1 MSSNF
6 SWAPEPQGS
15 GGGGS
20 RGSVVIILFVLIGA
34 LFAGLVYSF
43 TQMHSAVSTAEE
55 ASRKAEAGDKE
66 IATLKEQVSKL
77 EGSVKSSSKQTEKT
91 IAELQ
96 TKVSTVA
103 APGPGGGGRQ
113 SDALVLKKTAE
124 LVEKATAE
132 QKDAMAKI
140 NGDVEQ
146 LRTAHSSTESKVG
159 SLEGEVTTVK
169 SDVSSTK
176 TQLQQALADL
186 KSVRGDLG
194 IQSGLIATNAGEL
207 AALKQLG
214 DRNYYEFDLK
224 RSNLNQRVGTVFLKL
239 RGIDTKHNRYTVEV
253 IADDNSTLK
262 KDRSVNEPVQFYEAK
277 SRRIPDEI
285 VVNTIGKDH
294 VAGYL
299 ATPKFPP
306 R

>member
-15 GGGGS
+15 GGSGS
-20 RGSVVIILFVLIGA
+20 RGSIVIVLFVLIGV
-34 LFAGLVYSF
+34 LFAGLVYTF
-43 TQMHSAVSTAEE
+43 TQIHGAVSTAEQ
-55 ASRKAEAGDKE
+55 ASRRADAGDKD
-66 IATLKEQVSKL
+66 IATLKEQVSKI
-77 EGSVKSSSKQTEKT
+77 EGSVKTVSKQTEKT
-91 IAELQ
+91 ISELQ

-103 APGPGGGGRQ
+103 APGPGGVGRQ
-113 SDALVLKKTAE
+113 SDAVVLKKTAE
-124 LVEKATAE
+124 LVEKAS
-132 QKDAMAKI
+132 AMAKI

-186 KSVRGDLG
+186 KSVRGDMG
-194 IQSGLIATNAGEL
+194 VQSGLIATNAGEL

-224 RSNLNQRVGTVFLKL
+224 RTNLNQRVGTIFLKL

-285 VVNTIGKDH
+285 VVNQIGKDH